1 MHVRSWGQC
10 TAELTLVPKG
20 CADLSPGN
28 AKCCVIDHTERDFLP
43 LPGSPSGNNVQFR
56 NFGYDMPTT
65 IQTREIMMPIDT
77 KTREAENL
85 IEPPN
90 VAVDD
95 LSSRTSI
102 KDEESHGLA
111 RRTRGPLVSWWLEG
125 LAIVVSLL
133 LLAAIVGLLYH
144 FDGKEQPEWPYWI
157 NLNTV
162 VATLSTIL
170 RAQLLLV
177 AAEGQLHS
185 SSSLC

>member
-1 MHVRSWGQC
+1 MLC
-10 TAELTLVPKG
+10 
-20 CADLSPGN
+20 
-28 AKCCVIDHTERDFLP
+28 DHNKRDFLP
-43 LPGSPSGNNVQFR
+43 LPYSKSGNNVRLR
-56 NFGYDMPTT
+56 NPDFDMPTT
-65 IQTREIMMPIDT
+65 TQIYKIMMPINT

-85 IEPPN
+85 IKPPN
-90 VAVDD
+90 VAGDD
-95 LSSRTSI
+95 LSARISLR
-102 KDEESHGLA
+102 DEESHGLSQ
-111 RRTRGPLVSWWLEG
+111 RTRGPLISWWLEG
-125 LAIVVSLL
+125 LAIVLSLL

-185 SSSLC
+185 LSSLC

>member
-1 MHVRSWGQC
+1 
-10 TAELTLVPKG
+10 
-20 CADLSPGN
+20 
-28 AKCCVIDHTERDFLP
+28 
-43 LPGSPSGNNVQFR
+43 
-56 NFGYDMPTT
+56 MPTT
-65 IQTREIMMPIDT
+65 TKIHKIMMPINT

-85 IEPPN
+85 IETPN

-95 LSSRTSI
+95 LSARVSLR
-102 KDEESHGLA
+102 DEESHGLSQRA
-111 RRTRGPLVSWWLEG
+111 RGPLISWWLEG

-177 AAEGQLHS
+177 AAEGQ
-185 SSSLC
+185 